1 MTKAEPRTLH
11 ARFLAL
17 AVAACCVA
25 SLANAHPLVVRWSD
39 LATQATASSG
49 YEEGM
54 RAQAIAALAAF
65 DAVNAC
71 ERRFRF
77 YRRDLEDRPPMPGS
91 AACAAPGLM
100 LASAYTTVLA
110 ALHSARADAART
122 ALADLSAAEPD
133 ADKREAALAHGQ
145 AMALDLLRLR
155 VADRAD
161 HLAAP
166 LLPAGP
172 GVFAPAP
179 GRQPY
184 SARASTWQPFAL
196 RQIAAHQPPPPPA
209 PDSAA
214 AQAEL
219 DEVRHLGA
227 QASPQRSADQTAAAI
242 YWNSLGTADHAAL
255 RRPWLKAHA
264 TSLIDALR
272 ARALFALVAVDTMVA
287 ESTWHWQFQRWRPQQ
302 ALAAQGLAD
311 WVPLLTTPNG
321 PEYPSGVAIW
331 AGALGTL
338 QARLTA
344 APGTWPLAVTNSS
357 SRADAP
363 AHRQWPSAEALAHDA
378 AHSRLW
384 AGVHTRGAVQAGLR
398 AGREIA
404 EDILAHQLLPR

>member
-1 MTKAEPRTLH
+1 MTQRRHWTPRAQL
-11 ARFLAL
+11 L
-17 AVAACCVA
+17 AVSAATWCCA
-25 SLANAHPLVVRWSD
+25 SAATAHPLVVRWSD

-77 YRRDLEDRPPMPGS
+77 YRRDLEDRSPVPAGG
-91 AACAAPGLM
+91 ACAAPGLM
-100 LASAYTTVLA
+100 VASAYTTVLS

-122 ALADLSAAEPD
+122 TLADLAAAEPD

-155 VADRAD
+155 VADRVD

-172 GVFAPAP
+172 GVFTPAP

-196 RQIAAHQPPPPPA
+196 RQVAAHQPPPPPA
-209 PDSAA
+209 PDSPA
-214 AQAEL
+214 AQADL
-219 DEVRHLGA
+219 DEVRQLGA
-227 QASPQRSADQTAAAI
+227 QASQQRSADQSAAAI
-242 YWNSLGTADHAAL
+242 YWNTLGAADHAAL
-255 RRPWLKAHA
+255 RRPWLKAHGS
-264 TSLIDALR
+264 SLIDALR
-272 ARALFALVAVDTMVA
+272 TRALFALVAVDTMVA

-311 WVPLLTTPNG
+311 WVPLLATPNG

-338 QARLTA
+338 QARLPA
-344 APGTWPLAVTNSS
+344 APGTWPLAVTSSS

-363 AHRQWPSAEALAHDA
+363 AYRQWPSADALAHDA

-384 AGVHTRGAVQAGLR
+384 AGVHTRGAVEAGLR
-398 AGREIA
+398 AGRSIA
-404 EDILAHQLLPR
+404 EDILAYQLLPR

>member
-1 MTKAEPRTLH
+1 MTRQHNRTRC
-11 ARFLAL
+11 ARLVAVY
-17 AVAACCVA
+17 VAAWCCANLA
-25 SLANAHPLVVRWSD
+25 SAHPLVVRWSD

-49 YEEGM
+49 YEEGL

-77 YRRDLEDRPPMPGS
+77 YRRDLEDRASLPAGG
-91 AACAAPGLM
+91 ACAAPGLIV
-100 LASAYTTVLA
+100 ASAYTTVLS
-110 ALHSARADAART
+110 ALNSARADAARA
-122 ALADLSAAEPD
+122 ALADLAGAEPD

-145 AMALDLLRLR
+145 AMGLEMLLLR

-161 HLAAP
+161 YSAAP

-196 RQIAAHQPPPPPA
+196 RPVAAHQPPPPPA
-209 PDSAA
+209 PDTTT
-214 AQAEL
+214 AQADL
-219 DEVRHLGA
+219 DEVRQLGA
-227 QASPQRSADQTAAAI
+227 QTSQQRSADQTAAAI
-242 YWNSLGTADHAAL
+242 YWNTLGAADHAAL
-255 RRPWLKAHA
+255 RRPWLKAHGS
-264 TSLIDALR
+264 SLVDALR
-272 ARALFALVAVDTMVA
+272 TRALFALVAVDSMVA

-338 QARLTA
+338 QARLPA
-344 APGTWPLAVTNSS
+344 AQGTWPLAVTNSS

-363 AHRQWPSAEALAHDA
+363 AHRQWPDADTLSRDA

-384 AGVHTRGAVQAGLR
+384 AGVHTRGAVEAGLR
-398 AGREIA
+398 AGRSIA